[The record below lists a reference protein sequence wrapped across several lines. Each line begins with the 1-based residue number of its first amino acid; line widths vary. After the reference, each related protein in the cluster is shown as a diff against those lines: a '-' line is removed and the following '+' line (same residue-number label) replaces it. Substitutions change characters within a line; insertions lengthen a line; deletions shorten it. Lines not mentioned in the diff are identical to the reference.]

1 MLEASK
7 YDSSILIE
15 AFVPGR
21 ELTVSIWRRSLSSNS
36 SGSAGEFYDL

>member
-21 ELTVSIWRRSLSSNS
+21 ELTVSILGEEVFHPIHIS
-36 SGSAGEFYDL
+36 SAGEF